1 MGAKHPMDLINK
13 LGTNKNEFIIACSY
27 LVRMGIVNRPGDAIR
42 YMESKELSPQ
52 QVFDKYYESK
62 RTDLEETNDRIYTGY
77 IQCYKK

>member
-52 QVFDKYYESK
+52 QV
-62 RTDLEETNDRIYTGY
+62 
-77 IQCYKK
+77 

>member
-52 QVFDKYYESK
+52 QVFDKYHESQ
-62 RTDLEETNDRIYTGY
+62 RTDIEESND
-77 IQCYKK
+77 

>member
-27 LVRMGIVNRPGDAIR
+27 LVRMGIVNRAGDAIR

-52 QVFDKYYESK
+52 QVFDKYDELK
-62 RTDLEETNDRIYTGY
+62 RTDIEESSD
-77 IQCYKK
+77 

>member
-52 QVFDKYYESK
+52 QVFDKYNELKQTDVEES
-62 RTDLEETNDRIYTGY
+62 ND
-77 IQCYKK
+77 

>member
-62 RTDLEETNDRIYTGY
+62 RTDLEETND
-77 IQCYKK
+77 

>member
-52 QVFDKYYESK
+52 QVFDKYNELK
-62 RTDLEETNDRIYTGY
+62 QTDVEDSND
-77 IQCYKK
+77 

>member
-1 MGAKHPMDLINK
+1 MGAKHPMDLINR

-62 RTDLEETNDRIYTGY
+62 RTDLEETND
-77 IQCYKK
+77 

>member
-27 LVRMGIVNRPGDAIR
+27 LVRMGIVNRPGDVIR

-52 QVFDKYYESK
+52 QVFDKYNELKQTDVEES
-62 RTDLEETNDRIYTGY
+62 ND
-77 IQCYKK
+77 

>member
-42 YMESKELSPQ
+42 YMEQKELTPQ
-52 QVFDKYYESK
+52 QVFDKYNESK
-62 RTDLEETNDRIYTGY
+62 QTTEVEEAND
-77 IQCYKK
+77 

>member
-1 MGAKHPMDLINK
+1 MGAKHPMDLINR

-62 RTDLEETNDRIYTGY
+62 RTDLEETNDWIYTGY
-77 IQCYKK
+77 I

>member
-42 YMESKELSPQ
+42 YMEAKELSPQ
-52 QVFDKYYESK
+52 QVFDKYNELKQTDVEES
-62 RTDLEETNDRIYTGY
+62 ND
-77 IQCYKK
+77 

>member
-42 YMESKELSPQ
+42 YMEQKELSPQ
-52 QVFDKYYESK
+52 QVFDKYNESK
-62 RTDLEETNDRIYTGY
+62 QTTEVEESND
-77 IQCYKK
+77 

>member
-42 YMESKELSPQ
+42 YMESKELTPQ
-52 QVFDKYYESK
+52 QVFDKYAESQQ
-62 RTDLEETNDRIYTGY
+62 TTEIDESND
-77 IQCYKK
+77 

>member
-52 QVFDKYYESK
+52 QVFEKYNESQ
-62 RTDLEETNDRIYTGY
+62 RTDVEESND
-77 IQCYKK
+77 

>member
-42 YMESKELSPQ
+42 YMEQKELSPQ
-52 QVFDKYYESK
+52 QVFDKYDESQK
-62 RTDLEETNDRIYTGY
+62 TTDVEESND
-77 IQCYKK
+77 

>member
-13 LGTNKNEFIIACSY
+13 LGTNKNEIIIACSY

-52 QVFDKYYESK
+52 QVFDKYHESQ
-62 RTDLEETNDRIYTGY
+62 RTDIEESNEEN
-77 IQCYKK
+77 